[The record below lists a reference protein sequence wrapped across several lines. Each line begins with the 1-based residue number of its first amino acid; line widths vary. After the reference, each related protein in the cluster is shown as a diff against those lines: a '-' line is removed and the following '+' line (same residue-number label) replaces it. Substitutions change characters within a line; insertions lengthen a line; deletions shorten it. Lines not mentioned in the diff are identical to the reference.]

1 MSERADATVEEA
13 AGSHAIYVSRPDV
26 VAALIEK
33 AASEV
38 RSAAR

>member
-1 MSERADATVEEA
+1 MSVEEA
-13 AGSHAIYVSRPDV
+13 AGSHAIYASRPDV

-38 RSAAR
+38 S

>member
-1 MSERADATVEEA
+1 LVHSGT
-13 AGSHAIYVSRPDV
+13 HAIYVSQPDA

-38 RSAAR
+38 RAAAN